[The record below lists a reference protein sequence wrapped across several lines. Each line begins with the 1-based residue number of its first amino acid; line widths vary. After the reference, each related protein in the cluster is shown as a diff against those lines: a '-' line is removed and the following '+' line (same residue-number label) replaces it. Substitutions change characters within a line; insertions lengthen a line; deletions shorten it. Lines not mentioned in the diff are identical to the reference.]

1 LVEDVIVVGDRAL
14 AAVAHLRRA
23 GARVSHV
30 VAVLDRREGATK
42 RFAEESIEYRPLL
55 TPKDLGIE

>member
-1 LVEDVIVVGDRAL
+1 VVVVGDRAL
-14 AAVAHLRRA
+14 AAVAPIRRA

-30 VAVLDRREGATK
+30 VAVLDRREGAAR

-55 TPKDLGIE
+55 TPEELGIE